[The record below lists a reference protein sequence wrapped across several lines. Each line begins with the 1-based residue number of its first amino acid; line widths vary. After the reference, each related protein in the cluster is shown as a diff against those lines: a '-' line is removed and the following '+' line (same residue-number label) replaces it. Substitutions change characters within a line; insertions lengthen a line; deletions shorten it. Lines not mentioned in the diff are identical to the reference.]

1 MLVVSTVFCF
11 INAKFLLF
19 LFQKRLFSINAVKQM
34 NFKKY
39 KNLGHKRMLDIKY
52 IAENPD
58 VIKDGLAKKGYSKDV
73 IVVDALIALYKDI
86 NKLKTSSQS
95 LSEEKNKL
103 SNSIKSASAE
113 ERPAIIA
120 KSKALGEELKVE
132 QEKLAAEQ
140 AKFDDIMLRMP
151 NMPSAESPVGPD
163 DSANVVRRKVGE
175 LPHFDFTPRDHVELM
190 ELNDWS
196 EMERIAK
203 VSGSRTY
210 AIKNDLAQ
218 LELAI
223 HMMVL
228 DKLRSHGFT
237 VITVPSISK
246 EKPLYGQGYLPFSRD
261 EIYYMP
267 ADDIY
272 LSGTAELILNSL
284 RADEILSENELPIL
298 YAGFSPCFRREAGAA
313 GKDTRG
319 LVRVHQFMKT
329 EQFVICKNDIAESEK
344 WHQKLLAISEEV
356 LQDLE
361 LPYQVLE
368 VCTGDMGAPKYRQ
381 YDLEAWVPS
390 QNCYRETHSCSNI
403 TEWQARRTNLR
414 YRDNADGKVK
424 YVHTLNNTG
433 IATPRA
439 LVPFIEN
446 HQNADG
452 TVNIPVKLRPYL
464 GGKAKIGKNA

>member
-1 MLVVSTVFCF
+1 
-11 INAKFLLF
+11 
-19 LFQKRLFSINAVKQM
+19 
-34 NFKKY
+34 
-39 KNLGHKRMLDIKY
+39 MLDIKF
-52 IAENPD
+52 IVENQKE
-58 VIKDGLAKKGYSKDV
+58 VEDGLAKKGCT
-73 IVVDALIALYKDI
+73 INIEELIALYKDI

-95 LSEEKNKL
+95 LSEEKNRL

-120 KSKALGEELKVE
+120 KSKALGEELKVQQDE
-132 QEKLAAEQ
+132 LAVEQ
-140 AKFDDIMLRMP
+140 AKFDEIMWRMP
-151 NMPSAESPVGPD
+151 NLPSNDSPLGPD
-163 DSANVVRRKVGE
+163 DSANVVRRKVGA
-175 LPHFDFTPRDHVELM
+175 PRNFDFTPRDHVELM

-203 VSGSRTY
+203 VCGSRTY
-210 AIKNDLAQ
+210 AIKNDLAR

-228 DKLRSHGFT
+228 DKLRANGFN

-246 EKPLYGQGYLPFSRD
+246 EKPLYGQGYLPFARD

-284 RADEILSENELPIL
+284 RADEILPENELPIL

-319 LVRVHQFMKT
+319 LTRVHQFMKT
-329 EQFVICKNDIAESEK
+329 EQFVICKNDINESEK
-344 WHQKLLAISEEV
+344 WHQKLLALSEEV

-381 YDLEAWVPS
+381 YDLEAWVPT
-390 QNCYRETHSCSNI
+390 QNCYRETHSCSNV
-403 TEWQARRTNLR
+403 TDWQARRTNLR

-439 LVPFIEN
+439 LVPFLEN

-452 TVNIPVKLRPYL
+452 SVNIPVKLQPYM
-464 GGKAKIGKNA
+464 GGKTKIGKDC

>member
-1 MLVVSTVFCF
+1 
-11 INAKFLLF
+11 
-19 LFQKRLFSINAVKQM
+19 
-34 NFKKY
+34 
-39 KNLGHKRMLDIKY
+39 MLDIKF
-52 IAENPD
+52 IIENTD
-58 VIKDGLAKKGYSKDV
+58 LVKEGIAKKGYTKEDLD
-73 IVVDALIALYKDI
+73 IDALIALYKDI
-86 NKLKTSSQS
+86 NKLKTSSQA
-95 LSEEKNKL
+95 LAEEKNKL
-103 SNSIKSASAE
+103 SNSIKSAAPE
-113 ERPAIIA
+113 DRAAIIA
-120 KSKALGEELKVE
+120 KSKSIGEEFKSE
-132 QEKLAAEQ
+132 QEKLATEQ
-140 AKFDDIMLRMP
+140 EKFNLMMLKMP
-151 NMPSAESPVGPD
+151 NLPSPESPVGPD
-163 DSANVVRRKVGE
+163 DSGNVVRRRVGE
-175 LPHFDFTPRDHVELM
+175 LPHFDFTQRDHIELM

-210 AIKNDLAQ
+210 AIKNDLAK
-218 LELAI
+218 LELAM

-228 DKLRSHGFT
+228 DKLRNNGFT

-261 EIYYMP
+261 EVYYLQQ
-267 ADDIY
+267 DDIY

-284 RADEILSENELPIL
+284 RADEILQENELPVL

-329 EQFVICKNDIAESEK
+329 EQFVICKNDIKESEK
-344 WHQKLLAISEEV
+344 WHQKLLQISEEI

-424 YVHTLNNTG
+424 FVHTLNNTG

-446 HQNADG
+446 HQNVDG
-452 TVNIPVKLRPYL
+452 SVNIPKKLQPYM
-464 GGKAKIGKNA
+464 GGKKVIGKNCK

>member
-1 MLVVSTVFCF
+1 MF
-11 INAKFLLF
+11 
-19 LFQKRLFSINAVKQM
+19 
-34 NFKKY
+34 
-39 KNLGHKRMLDIKY
+39 DIKY
-52 IAENPD
+52 IMENPEA
-58 VIKDGLAKKGYSKDV
+58 IKEGMAKKGYTQKD
-73 IVVDALIALYKDI
+73 IDVDALIALYKDI
-86 NKLKTSSQS
+86 AKLKTSSQA

-120 KSKALGEELKVE
+120 KSKAIGEELKIELDKLDVE
-132 QEKLAAEQ
+132 QKKYDE
-140 AKFDDIMLRMP
+140 IMWRMP
-151 NMPSAESPVGPD
+151 NMPSPDCPVGPD
-163 DSANVVRRKVGE
+163 ESGNKVIRKVGE
-175 LPHFDFTPRDHVELM
+175 IPHFNFKPRDHVELM
-190 ELNDWS
+190 EINDWS
-196 EMERIAK
+196 ELDRITK

-218 LELAI
+218 LELAM

-228 DKLRSHGFT
+228 DKLRQHGFT
-237 VITVPSISK
+237 VITVPALSK

-267 ADDIY
+267 ADDLY

-284 RADEILSENELPIL
+284 RADEIIPENELPIL

-329 EQFVICKNDIAESEK
+329 EQFVICKNDVKESEK
-344 WHQKLLAISEEV
+344 WHQTLLKISEEV

-361 LPYQVLE
+361 LPYQVLDI
-368 VCTGDMGAPKYRQ
+368 CTGDMGAPKYRQ

-403 TEWQARRTNLR
+403 TE
-414 YRDNADGKVK
+414 
-424 YVHTLNNTG
+424 
-433 IATPRA
+433 
-439 LVPFIEN
+439 
-446 HQNADG
+446 
-452 TVNIPVKLRPYL
+452 
-464 GGKAKIGKNA
+464 

>member
-73 IVVDALIALYKDI
+73 IDVDALIALYKDI

-120 KSKALGEELKVE
+120 KSKALGEKLKVE

>member
-1 MLVVSTVFCF
+1 MF
-11 INAKFLLF
+11 
-19 LFQKRLFSINAVKQM
+19 
-34 NFKKY
+34 
-39 KNLGHKRMLDIKY
+39 DIKY
-52 IAENPD
+52 IMENPEA
-58 VIKDGLAKKGYSKDV
+58 IKEGMAKKGYMQKD
-73 IVVDALIALYKDI
+73 IDVDALIALYKDI
-86 NKLKTSSQS
+86 AKLKTSSQA

-113 ERPAIIA
+113 ERPNIIA
-120 KSKALGEELKVE
+120 KSKAIGEELKVE
-132 QEKLAAEQ
+132 LDKLDVEQ
-140 AKFDDIMLRMP
+140 KKYDEIMWRMP
-151 NMPSAESPVGPD
+151 NMPSPDCPVGPD
-163 DSANVVRRKVGE
+163 ESGNKVIRKVGE
-175 LPHFDFTPRDHVELM
+175 IPHFNFKPRDHVELM

-196 EMERIAK
+196 ELERITK

-218 LELAI
+218 LELAM

-228 DKLRSHGFT
+228 DKLRAHGFT
-237 VITVPSISK
+237 VITVPALSK

-267 ADDIY
+267 ADDLY

-284 RADEILSENELPIL
+284 RADEIIPENELPIL

-329 EQFVICKNDIAESEK
+329 EQFVICKNDIKESEK
-344 WHQKLLAISEEV
+344 WHQTLLKISEEV

-361 LPYQVLE
+361 QPYQVLDI
-368 VCTGDMGAPKYRQ
+368 CTGDMGAPKYRQ

-424 YVHTLNNTG
+424 FVHTLNNTG

-439 LVPFIEN
+439 LVPFIEC
-446 HQNADG
+446 HQNEDG
-452 TVNIPVKLRPYL
+452 TVNIPAKLQPYL
-464 GGKAKIGKNA
+464 GGKTKIGKNA

>member
-1 MLVVSTVFCF
+1 MF
-11 INAKFLLF
+11 
-19 LFQKRLFSINAVKQM
+19 
-34 NFKKY
+34 
-39 KNLGHKRMLDIKY
+39 DIKY
-52 IAENPD
+52 IMENPEA
-58 VIKDGLAKKGYSKDV
+58 IKEGMAKKGYTQKD
-73 IVVDALIALYKDI
+73 IDVDALIALYKDI
-86 NKLKTSSQS
+86 AKLKTSSQA

-113 ERPAIIA
+113 ERLAIIA
-120 KSKALGEELKVE
+120 KSKAIGEELKIELDKLDVE
-132 QEKLAAEQ
+132 QKKYDE
-140 AKFDDIMLRMP
+140 IMWRMP
-151 NMPSAESPVGPD
+151 NMPSPDCPVGPD
-163 DSANVVRRKVGE
+163 ESGNKVIRKVGE
-175 LPHFDFTPRDHVELM
+175 IPHFNFKPRDHVELM
-190 ELNDWS
+190 EINDWS
-196 EMERIAK
+196 ELDRITK

-218 LELAI
+218 LELAM

-228 DKLRSHGFT
+228 DKLRQHGFT
-237 VITVPSISK
+237 VITVPALSK

-267 ADDIY
+267 ADDLY

-284 RADEILSENELPIL
+284 RADEIIPENELPIL

-329 EQFVICKNDIAESEK
+329 EQFVICKNDVKESEK
-344 WHQKLLAISEEV
+344 WHQTLLKISEEV

-361 LPYQVLE
+361 LPYQVLDI
-368 VCTGDMGAPKYRQ
+368 CTGDMGAPKYRQ

-424 YVHTLNNTG
+424 FVHTLNNTG

-439 LVPFIEN
+439 LVPFIEC
-446 HQNADG
+446 HQNEDG
-452 TVNIPVKLRPYL
+452 TVNIPAKLQPYL
-464 GGKAKIGKNA
+464 GGKTKIGKNA

>member
-1 MLVVSTVFCF
+1 
-11 INAKFLLF
+11 
-19 LFQKRLFSINAVKQM
+19 
-34 NFKKY
+34 
-39 KNLGHKRMLDIKY
+39 MLDIKFIIDNQEY
-52 IAENPD
+52 VKESLGKKGFAAEN
-58 VIKDGLAKKGYSKDV
+58 
-73 IVVDALIALYKDI
+73 VDKLISTYLEM
-86 NKLKTSSQS
+86 NKLKTSSQAMA
-95 LSEEKNKL
+95 EEKNKL

-120 KSKALGEELKVE
+120 KSKALGEELKKE
-132 QEKLAAEQ
+132 QDELSKIEADFELQ
-140 AKFDDIMLRMP
+140 MLKMP
-151 NMPSAESPVGPD
+151 NYPSKDCPIGPD
-163 DSANVVRRKVGE
+163 ESGNVVIRKIGT
-175 LPHFDFTPRDHVELM
+175 PRQFDFTPRDHVELM
-190 ELNDWS
+190 DINDWS
-196 EMERIAK
+196 EMDRIAK

-210 AIKNDLAQ
+210 AIKNDLAK

-228 DKLRSHGFT
+228 DKLRDNGFT
-237 VITVPSISK
+237 VINVPALSK

-267 ADDIY
+267 ADDLY

-284 RADEILSENELPIL
+284 RADEIIPENELPIL

-329 EQFVICKNDIAESEK
+329 EQFVICKNDLAESEK
-344 WHQKLLAISEEV
+344 WHQKLLAISEEI

-361 LPYQVLE
+361 LPYQVLDI
-368 VCTGDMGAPKYRQ
+368 CTGDMGAPKYRQ

-403 TEWQARRTNLR
+403 TDWQARRTNLR

-424 YVHTLNNTG
+424 FAHTLNNTG

-452 TVNIPVKLRPYL
+452 SVNIPAKLQPYM
-464 GGKAKIGKNA
+464 GGKKVIGKGK

>member
-1 MLVVSTVFCF
+1 
-11 INAKFLLF
+11 
-19 LFQKRLFSINAVKQM
+19 
-34 NFKKY
+34 
-39 KNLGHKRMLDIKY
+39 MLDIKF
-52 IAENPD
+52 IIENTD
-58 VIKDGLAKKGYSKDV
+58 LVKEGIAKKGYTKEDLD
-73 IVVDALIALYKDI
+73 IDALIALYKDI
-86 NKLKTSSQS
+86 NKLKTSSQA
-95 LSEEKNKL
+95 LAEEKNKL
-103 SNSIKSASAE
+103 SNSIKSAAPE
-113 ERPAIIA
+113 DRAAIIA
-120 KSKALGEELKVE
+120 KSKSIGEEFKSE
-132 QEKLAAEQ
+132 QEKLATEQ
-140 AKFDDIMLRMP
+140 EKFNLMMLKMP
-151 NMPSAESPVGPD
+151 NLPSPESPVGPD
-163 DSANVVRRKVGE
+163 DSGNVVRRRVGE
-175 LPHFDFTPRDHVELM
+175 LPHFDFTPRDHIELM

-210 AIKNDLAQ
+210 AIKNDLAK
-218 LELAI
+218 LELAM

-228 DKLRSHGFT
+228 DKLRNNGFT

-261 EIYYMP
+261 EVYYLQQ
-267 ADDIY
+267 DDIY

-284 RADEILSENELPIL
+284 RADEILQENELPVL

-329 EQFVICKNDIAESEK
+329 EQFVICKNDIKESEK
-344 WHQKLLAISEEV
+344 WHQKLLQISEEI

-424 YVHTLNNTG
+424 FVHTLNNTG

-452 TVNIPVKLRPYL
+452 SVNIPKKLQPYM
-464 GGKAKIGKNA
+464 GGKKVIGKNCK

>member
-73 IVVDALIALYKDI
+73 IDVDALIALYKDI

-464 GGKAKIGKNA
+464 GGKAKVGKNA

>member
-1 MLVVSTVFCF
+1 
-11 INAKFLLF
+11 
-19 LFQKRLFSINAVKQM
+19 
-34 NFKKY
+34 
-39 KNLGHKRMLDIKY
+39 MLDIKY
-52 IAENPD
+52 ITENPD
-58 VIKDGLAKKGYSKDV
+58 EVKKSLARKGFAAEK
-73 IVVDALIALYKDI
+73 VDELINAYYEM
-86 NKLKTSSQS
+86 NKLKTSSQA
-95 LSEEKNKL
+95 LAEEKNKL
-103 SNSIKSASAE
+103 SNSIKSASNE
-113 ERPAIIA
+113 ERPTIIA
-120 KSKALGEELKVE
+120 KSKAIGEEFKKQ
-132 QEKLAAEQ
+132 QEELQKLQTDFE
-140 AKFDDIMLRMP
+140 DMMLRMP
-151 NMPSAESPVGPD
+151 NYPSAESPDGPD
-163 DSANVVRRKVGE
+163 DSANIVRRKVGE
-175 LPHFDFTPRDHVELM
+175 IPQFSFVPKDHVELM
-190 ELNDWS
+190 EINDWS

-223 HMMVL
+223 HMLVM
-228 DKLRSHGFT
+228 DKLRANGFT
-237 VITVPSISK
+237 LITVPAISK
-246 EKPLYGQGYLPFSRD
+246 EKPLYNQGYLPFARD

-267 ADDIY
+267 ADDLY

-284 RADEILSENELPIL
+284 RADEVLTEAELPIL

-319 LVRVHQFMKT
+319 LVRVHQFFKT
-329 EQFVICKNDIAESEK
+329 EQFVICKNDIRESEK
-344 WHQKLLAISEEV
+344 WHQKLLQISEEI

-403 TEWQARRTNLR
+403 TDWQARRTNLR
-414 YRDNADGKVK
+414 YRANDGKMR
-424 YVHTLNNTG
+424 YCHTLNNTG

-446 HQNADG
+446 HQQADG
-452 TVNIPVKLRPYL
+452 TVRIPVKLQPYL
-464 GGKAKIGKNA
+464 GGKKVIGKNAK

>member
-1 MLVVSTVFCF
+1 
-11 INAKFLLF
+11 
-19 LFQKRLFSINAVKQM
+19 
-34 NFKKY
+34 
-39 KNLGHKRMLDIKY
+39 MLDIKF
-52 IAENPD
+52 IVENTD
-58 VIKDGLAKKGYSKDV
+58 WVKQSLAKKGFASEN
-73 IVVDALIALYKDI
+73 VDKLISSYLEM

-95 LSEEKNKL
+95 LAEEKNRL

-113 ERPAIIA
+113 DRPAIIA
-120 KSKALGEELKVE
+120 KSKEIGEEFKQQ
-132 QEKLAAEQ
+132 QEDLSKLEEDFNLQ
-140 AKFDDIMLRMP
+140 MLRMP
-151 NMPSAESPVGPD
+151 NFPSDECPVAADESG
-163 DSANVVRRKVGE
+163 NVVLRKVGE
-175 LPHFDFTPRDHVELM
+175 PRKFDFTPRDHIELM
-190 ELNDWS
+190 ELNDWA

-210 AIKNDLAQ
+210 AIKNDLAK
-218 LELAI
+218 LELAM
-223 HMMVL
+223 HMLVL

-284 RADEILSENELPIL
+284 HADELLQENQLPIL

-329 EQFVICKNDIAESEK
+329 EQFVICKNDVTESDK
-344 WHQKLLAISEEV
+344 WHKKLLAISEEV

-361 LPYQVLE
+361 LPYQVLDI
-368 VCTGDMGAPKYRQ
+368 CTGDMGAPKYRQ

-424 YVHTLNNTG
+424 FAHTLNNTG

-452 TVNIPVKLRPYL
+452 SVNIPVKLQPYM
-464 GGKAKIGKNA
+464 GGVTVIGKK

>member
-1 MLVVSTVFCF
+1 MF
-11 INAKFLLF
+11 
-19 LFQKRLFSINAVKQM
+19 
-34 NFKKY
+34 
-39 KNLGHKRMLDIKY
+39 DIKY
-52 IAENPD
+52 IMENPAE
-58 VIKDGLAKKGYSKDV
+58 IKEGLAKKGYTQQD
-73 IVVDALIALYKDI
+73 IDIDALIALYKDI
-86 NKLKTSSQS
+86 AKLKTSSQA

-113 ERPAIIA
+113 ERPNIIA
-120 KSKALGEELKVE
+120 KSKSIGEELKVE
-132 QEKLAAEQ
+132 LEKLDAEQ
-140 AKFDDIMLRMP
+140 KKYDEIMWRMP
-151 NMPSAESPVGPD
+151 NMPSPESPVGKD
-163 DSANVVRRKVGE
+163 DSENVVRRRVGE
-175 LPHFDFTPRDHVELM
+175 IPHFNFKPRDHVELM
-190 ELNDWS
+190 EINDWS
-196 EMERIAK
+196 ELERITK

-218 LELAI
+218 LELAL

-228 DKLRSHGFT
+228 DKLRAHGFT
-237 VITVPSISK
+237 VITVPALSK

-284 RADEILSENELPIL
+284 RADEIIPENELPIL

-329 EQFVICKNDIAESEK
+329 EQFVICKNDIRESEK
-344 WHQKLLAISEEV
+344 WHQTLLKISEEV

-361 LPYQVLE
+361 LPYQVLDI
-368 VCTGDMGAPKYRQ
+368 CTGDMGAPKYRQ

-424 YVHTLNNTG
+424 FVHTLNNTG

-439 LVPFIEN
+439 LVPFIEC
-446 HQNADG
+446 HQNEDG
-452 TVNIPVKLRPYL
+452 SVNIPSKLRPYL
-464 GGKAKIGKNA
+464 GGKTKIGKNVK

>member
-1 MLVVSTVFCF
+1 
-11 INAKFLLF
+11 
-19 LFQKRLFSINAVKQM
+19 
-34 NFKKY
+34 
-39 KNLGHKRMLDIKY
+39 MLDIKY
-52 IAENPD
+52 ILDNIEE
-58 VIKDGLAKKGYSKDV
+58 IKNGLQKKGYSKD
-73 IVVDALIALYKDI
+73 DLDLDELIALYKDI
-86 NKLKTSSQS
+86 TKLKTSSQA
-95 LSEEKNKL
+95 LAEEKNKL
-103 SNSIKSASAE
+103 SNSIKSAKPE
-113 ERPAIIA
+113 ERQEIIN
-120 KSKALGEELKVE
+120 KSKALGEELKKEMEKLNAE
-132 QEKLAAEQ
+132 QEKFSLLEF
-140 AKFDDIMLRMP
+140 KMP
-151 NMPSAESPVGPD
+151 NMPSPESPIGPD
-163 DSANVVRRKVGE
+163 DSGNVVRRKVGDI
-175 LPHFDFTPRDHVELM
+175 PHFDFKPRDHVELM
-190 ELNDWS
+190 EINDWA
-196 EMERIAK
+196 EMERIAR

-210 AIKNDLAQ
+210 AIKNDLAK
-218 LELAI
+218 LELAM

-228 DKLRSHGFT
+228 DKLRANGFT

-267 ADDIY
+267 EDDIY

-284 RADEILSENELPIL
+284 RADEILQENELPIL

-344 WHQKLLAISEEV
+344 WHKKLLAISEEV

-403 TEWQARRTNLR
+403 TDWQARRTNLR

-424 YVHTLNNTG
+424 FTHTLNNTG

-446 HQNADG
+446 HQNEDG
-452 TVNIPVKLRPYL
+452 SVNIPIKLQPYM
-464 GGKAKIGKNA
+464 GGKKKIGKNF

>member
-1 MLVVSTVFCF
+1 
-11 INAKFLLF
+11 
-19 LFQKRLFSINAVKQM
+19 
-34 NFKKY
+34 
-39 KNLGHKRMLDIKY
+39 MLDIKFVV
-52 IAENPD
+52 ENTQW
-58 VIKDGLAKKGYSKDV
+58 VKDALAKKGFAPEN
-73 IVVDALIALYKDI
+73 VDKLISTYLEM
-86 NKLKTSSQS
+86 NKLKTSSQ
-95 LSEEKNKL
+95 LLAEEKNKL
-103 SNSIKSASAE
+103 SNSIKSATAD
-113 ERPAIIA
+113 ERQAIIS
-120 KSKALGEELKVE
+120 KSKEIGEEFKKQQEQLVQIENEFELQMLK
-132 QEKLAAEQ
+132 
-140 AKFDDIMLRMP
+140 MP
-151 NMPSAESPVGPD
+151 NYPSDDCPVAEDESG
-163 DSANVVRRKVGE
+163 NVIVRKVGE
-175 LPHFDFTPRDHVELM
+175 PRQFDFTPRDHIELM
-190 ELNDWS
+190 EINDWA

-210 AIKNDLAQ
+210 AIKNDLAK
-218 LELAI
+218 LELAM
-223 HMMVL
+223 HMLVL
-228 DKLRSHGFT
+228 DKLRQNGFT

-284 RADEILSENELPIL
+284 HADELLQENQLPIL

-361 LPYQVLE
+361 LPYQVLDI
-368 VCTGDMGAPKYRQ
+368 CTGDMGAPKYRQ

-403 TEWQARRTNLR
+403 TDWQARRTNLR
-414 YRDNADGKVK
+414 YRDNADGKVR
-424 YVHTLNNTG
+424 YAHTLNNTG

-452 TVNIPVKLRPYL
+452 TVNIPAKLQPYM
-464 GGKAKIGKNA
+464 GGKTKIGK

>member
-1 MLVVSTVFCF
+1 
-11 INAKFLLF
+11 
-19 LFQKRLFSINAVKQM
+19 
-34 NFKKY
+34 
-39 KNLGHKRMLDIKY
+39 MLDIKFIIDNQEY
-52 IAENPD
+52 VKESLGKKGFAAEN
-58 VIKDGLAKKGYSKDV
+58 
-73 IVVDALIALYKDI
+73 VDKLISTYLEM
-86 NKLKTSSQS
+86 NKLKTSSQAMA
-95 LSEEKNKL
+95 EEKNKL

-120 KSKALGEELKVE
+120 KSKTLGEELKKE
-132 QEKLAAEQ
+132 QDELSKIEADFELQ
-140 AKFDDIMLRMP
+140 MLKMP
-151 NMPSAESPVGPD
+151 NYPSKDCPIGPD
-163 DSANVVRRKVGE
+163 ESGNVVIRKIGT
-175 LPHFDFTPRDHVELM
+175 PRQFDFTPRDHIELM
-190 ELNDWS
+190 DINDWS
-196 EMERIAK
+196 EMDRIAK

-210 AIKNDLAQ
+210 AIKNDLAK

-228 DKLRSHGFT
+228 DKLRDNGFT
-237 VITVPSISK
+237 VITVPALSK

-267 ADDIY
+267 TDDLY

-284 RADEILSENELPIL
+284 RADEIIPENELPIL

-329 EQFVICKNDIAESEK
+329 EQFVICKNDLAESEK
-344 WHQKLLAISEEV
+344 WHQKLLAISEEI

-361 LPYQVLE
+361 LPYQVLDI
-368 VCTGDMGAPKYRQ
+368 CTGDMGAPKYRQ

-403 TEWQARRTNLR
+403 TDWQARRTNLR

-424 YVHTLNNTG
+424 FAHTLNNTG

-452 TVNIPVKLRPYL
+452 SVNIPAKLQPYM
-464 GGKAKIGKNA
+464 GGKKVIGKGK

>member
-1 MLVVSTVFCF
+1 MPDIRF
-11 INAKFLLF
+11 I
-19 LFQKRLFSINAVKQM
+19 I
-34 NFKKY
+34 
-39 KNLGHKRMLDIKY
+39 
-52 IAENPD
+52 ENTEI
-58 VIKDGLAKKGYSKDV
+58 VREGLQKKGYKKEDLD
-73 IVVDALIALYKDI
+73 IDLLISLHQEI
-86 NKLKTSSQS
+86 TSLKTSSQA
-95 LSEEKNKL
+95 LAEEKNKL
-103 SNSIKSASAE
+103 SNSIKSASPE
-113 ERPAIIA
+113 QKPLIIS
-120 KSKALGEELKVE
+120 KSKALGEELKAE
-132 QEKLAAEQ
+132 QDKLNGLQEKFELM
-140 AKFDDIMLRMP
+140 MLKMP
-151 NMPSAESPVGPD
+151 NLPSPESPIGSD
-163 DSANVVRRKVGE
+163 DSGNVVCRKVGE
-175 LPHFDFTPRDHVELM
+175 VPHFDFEPRDHVELM
-190 ELNDWS
+190 ALNDWA

-218 LELAI
+218 LELAM

-228 DKLRSHGFT
+228 DKLRENGFT

-246 EKPLYGQGYLPFSRD
+246 EKALYGQGYLPFSRD

-267 ADDIY
+267 EDDIY

-329 EQFVICKNDIAESEK
+329 EQFVICKNDLFESEV
-344 WHQKLLAISEEV
+344 WHQKLLKISEEI

-381 YDLEAWVPS
+381 FDLEAWVPS
-390 QNCYRETHSCSNI
+390 QQCYRETHSCSNI
-403 TEWQARRTNLR
+403 TDWQARRTNLR
-414 YRDNADGKVK
+414 YRDNKDGKVK
-424 YVHTLNNTG
+424 FAHTLNNTG

-452 TVNIPVKLRPYL
+452 SVNIPIKLRPYL
-464 GGKAKIGKNA
+464 GGKEIIGGK

>member
-1 MLVVSTVFCF
+1 
-11 INAKFLLF
+11 
-19 LFQKRLFSINAVKQM
+19 
-34 NFKKY
+34 
-39 KNLGHKRMLDIKY
+39 MLDIKF
-52 IAENPD
+52 IADNTD
-58 VIKDGLAKKGYSKDV
+58 WVKKSLARKGFESEK
-73 IVVDALIALYKDI
+73 VDELLKTYYEM
-86 NKLKTSSQS
+86 NKLKTSSQA
-95 LSEEKNKL
+95 LAEEKNKL

-113 ERPAIIA
+113 ERLAIIDR
-120 KSKALGEELKVE
+120 SREVGEQFKAE
-132 QEKLAAEQ
+132 QEQLAEIQ
-140 AKFDDIMLRMP
+140 AKFEDMMLRMP
-151 NMPSAESPVGPD
+151 NYPSAESPDGPD

-175 LPHFDFTPRDHVELM
+175 VPHFDFVPRDHIELM
-190 ELNDWS
+190 EINDWS

-210 AIKNDLAQ
+210 AIKDDLAQ

-223 HMMVL
+223 HMLVM
-228 DKLRSHGFT
+228 DKLRAHGFT
-237 VITVPSISK
+237 LITVPAISK
-246 EKPLYGQGYLPFSRD
+246 EKPLYNQGYLPFARD

-267 ADDIY
+267 ADDVY

-284 RADEILSENELPIL
+284 RADEMLTENDLPIL

-319 LVRVHQFMKT
+319 LVRVHQFFKT
-329 EQFVICKNDIAESEK
+329 EQFVICKNDVKESEK
-344 WHQKLLAISEEV
+344 WHQKLLQISEEV

-403 TEWQARRTNLR
+403 TDWQARRTNLR
-414 YRDNADGKVK
+414 YRGNDGKVQ
-424 YVHTLNNTG
+424 YCHTLNNTG

-439 LVPFIEN
+439 LVPFIEI
-446 HQNADG
+446 HQQADG
-452 TVNIPVKLRPYL
+452 TVKIPAKLQPYL
-464 GGKAKIGKNA
+464 GGKKVIGKNAK

>member
-1 MLVVSTVFCF
+1 
-11 INAKFLLF
+11 
-19 LFQKRLFSINAVKQM
+19 
-34 NFKKY
+34 
-39 KNLGHKRMLDIKY
+39 MLDIKF
-52 IAENPD
+52 IAENTD
-58 VIKDGLAKKGYSKDV
+58 WVKKSLARKGFDEKK
-73 IVVDALIALYKDI
+73 VDELLNTYYEM
-86 NKLKTSSQS
+86 NKYKTSSQV
-95 LSEEKNKL
+95 LAEEKNKL

-120 KSKALGEELKVE
+120 KSKELGEQFKAE
-132 QEKLAAEQ
+132 QEKLNEIE
-140 AKFDDIMLRMP
+140 AKYNDMMLRMP
-151 NMPSAESPVGPD
+151 NYPSEESPDGPD

-175 LPHFDFTPRDHVELM
+175 IPHFDFTPRDHIELM
-190 ELNDWS
+190 EFNDWS
-196 EMERIAK
+196 ENERIAK
-203 VSGSRTY
+203 VSGTRTY

-223 HMMVL
+223 HMMVM
-228 DKLRSHGFT
+228 DKLRANGFT
-237 VITVPSISK
+237 LITVPAISK
-246 EKPLYGQGYLPFSRD
+246 EKPLFNQGYLPFARD

-267 ADDIY
+267 ADDVY

-284 RADEILSENELPIL
+284 RADEVLTEADLPIL

-319 LVRVHQFMKT
+319 LVRVHQFFKT
-329 EQFVICKNDIAESEK
+329 EQFVICKNDIKESDK
-344 WHQKLLAISEEV
+344 WHKKLLQISEEI

-414 YRDNADGKVK
+414 YRENASGKMK
-424 YVHTLNNTG
+424 FCHTLNNTG

-439 LVPFIEN
+439 LVPFMEN
-446 HQNADG
+446 HQQADG
-452 TVNIPVKLRPYL
+452 TIRIPAKLQPYF
-464 GGKAKIGKNA
+464 GGKKFIGKNAK

>member
-1 MLVVSTVFCF
+1 
-11 INAKFLLF
+11 
-19 LFQKRLFSINAVKQM
+19 
-34 NFKKY
+34 
-39 KNLGHKRMLDIKY
+39 MLDIKY
-52 IAENPD
+52 ILNNTDE
-58 VIKDGLAKKGYSKDV
+58 VKKGLEKKGYTKDV
-73 IVVDALIALYKDI
+73 LDIDALIALHKDI
-86 NKLKTSSQS
+86 TALKTSSQS
-95 LSEEKNKL
+95 LAEEKNRL

-120 KSKALGEELKVE
+120 KSKAIGEEFKAE

-140 AKFDDIMLRMP
+140 AKFDLMMLKMP
-151 NMPSAESPVGPD
+151 NMPSSESPVGPD

-175 LPHFDFTPRDHVELM
+175 IPHFDFTPRDHIELM
-190 ELNDWS
+190 EMNDWS

-210 AIKNDLAQ
+210 AIKNDLAK
-218 LELAI
+218 LELAM
-223 HMMVL
+223 HMLVL
-228 DKLRSHGFT
+228 DKLRENGFT

-267 ADDIY
+267 EDDIY

-344 WHQKLLAISEEV
+344 WHQKLLQISEEV

-414 YRDNADGKVK
+414 YRDNAEGKVR

-452 TVNIPVKLRPYL
+452 TVNIPVKLQPYM
-464 GGKAKIGKNA
+464 GGRKVIGR

>member
-1 MLVVSTVFCF
+1 
-11 INAKFLLF
+11 
-19 LFQKRLFSINAVKQM
+19 
-34 NFKKY
+34 
-39 KNLGHKRMLDIKY
+39 MLDIKF
-52 IAENPD
+52 IIENTD
-58 VIKDGLAKKGYSKDV
+58 LVKEGIAKKGYTKEDLD
-73 IVVDALIALYKDI
+73 IDALIALYKDI
-86 NKLKTSSQS
+86 NKLKTSSQA
-95 LSEEKNKL
+95 LAEEKNKL
-103 SNSIKSASAE
+103 SNSIKSAAPE
-113 ERPAIIA
+113 DRAAIIA
-120 KSKALGEELKVE
+120 KSKSIGEEFKSE
-132 QEKLAAEQ
+132 QEKLATEQ
-140 AKFDDIMLRMP
+140 EKFNLMMLKMP
-151 NMPSAESPVGPD
+151 NLPSPESPLGPD
-163 DSANVVRRKVGE
+163 DSGNVVRRRVGE
-175 LPHFDFTPRDHVELM
+175 LPHFDFTPRDHIELM

-210 AIKNDLAQ
+210 AIKNDLAK
-218 LELAI
+218 LELAM

-228 DKLRSHGFT
+228 DKLRNNGFT

-261 EIYYMP
+261 EVYYLQQ
-267 ADDIY
+267 DDIY

-284 RADEILSENELPIL
+284 RADEILQENELPVL

-329 EQFVICKNDIAESEK
+329 EQFVICKNDIKESEK
-344 WHQKLLAISEEV
+344 WHQKLLQISEEI

-424 YVHTLNNTG
+424 FVHTLNNTG

-452 TVNIPVKLRPYL
+452 SVNIPKKLQPYM
-464 GGKAKIGKNA
+464 GGKKVIGKNCK